1 MSFLP
6 ALPDEETAEAGV
18 VDAVSRPARSLW
30 VTALEIVLA
39 VLILTGISQ
48 SLFANFE
55 VGDEGM
61 RPGITPDQQ
70 IAVSRISYLLAPPQ
84 RGDLVAVRIPT
95 NPSRS
100 AARRI
105 VGLPG
110 ERIDL
115 RGTQLFVDGQPL
127 SEPYLPSAFIGA
139 GTPVSL
145 TIEVNLSADQYFVLS
160 DNRAF
165 FVDSR
170 VWGAVGSDAI
180 VGRVWFSYW
189 PSDRLGFIRRS
200 QAP

>member
-1 MSFLP
+1 MSSLP
-6 ALPDEETAEAGV
+6 ALPDEETAESGV
-18 VDAVSRPARSLW
+18 VDAVSRPTRSIW
-30 VTALEIVLA
+30 MAMLEIVLA
-39 VLILTGISQ
+39 GLLVAGISQ
-48 SLFANFE
+48 SLIATLY

-61 RPGITPDQQ
+61 RPAITPDQQ
-70 IAVSRISYLLAPPQ
+70 ILVSRLSYLLAPPQ

-95 NPSRS
+95 NPNRS

-127 SEPYLPSAFIGA
+127 NEPYLPSAIIGA

-145 TIEVNLSADQYFVLS
+145 TIEVNLKADQYFVLS
-160 DNRAF
+160 DNRSF

-170 VWGAVGSDAI
+170 VWGAIALEAI

-189 PSDRLGFIRRS
+189 PSDRLGFIRRDK
-200 QAP
+200 P

>member
-1 MSFLP
+1 MSSLP
-6 ALPDEETAEAGV
+6 ALPDEDTAESGV
-18 VDAVSRPARSLW
+18 VDAQSRPTRSLW
-30 VTALEIVLA
+30 MAALEIILA
-39 VLILTGISQ
+39 GLILVGISQ
-48 SLFANFE
+48 SLIANLD
-55 VGDEGM
+55 VGDDGM
-61 RPGITPDQQ
+61 RPAITPEQQ
-70 IAVSRISYLLAPPQ
+70 ILVSRLSYLLAPPQ

-95 NPSRS
+95 NPGRS

-110 ERIDL
+110 EKIDL

-127 SEPYLPSAFIGA
+127 NEPYLPSAIIGA

-145 TIEVNLSADQYFVLS
+145 TIEVNLKADQYFVLS

-170 VWGAVGSDAI
+170 VWGAVAADAI

-189 PSDRLGFIRRS
+189 PSDRLGFIRRDK
-200 QAP
+200 P